1 MQLQTPASTT
11 LPPAYRQRRTS
22 FARLSTI
29 VNSAQVADPTGEN
42 EGQITINFPCMPD
55 TIELARR
62 ANYDNLVKTPQ
73 NPDGQHQ
80 YMSTDPLEIP
90 IEFAVNSYDEEFV
103 GNDGPVALLALAAR
117 LHALTVPIYSQGTYV
132 LTATSAP
139 PAPVQG
145 GQDDEAKVVEKTATS
160 SPAPVDTSVKT
171 LYPAPCILRLIAAEW
186 KGTDYGITLRGFI
199 RDARVSLKGPWLYGG
214 PGLNNLPS
222 SASYGF
228 TFVHQPSYT
237 NNIVSNPESNA
248 ILGGGV
254 SVLAQDIYARFYNQ
268 AELGRLS
275 GVNGANANEA
285 IYEQRFSGLVQQT
298 ALQ

>member
-90 IEFAVNSYDEEFV
+90 IEFAVNSYAEGSGGRRPQRHSGIAGTVHGADRALPEDGGLFV
-103 GNDGPVALLALAAR
+103 RP
-117 LHALTVPIYSQGTYV
+117 
-132 LTATSAP
+132 
-139 PAPVQG
+139 
-145 GQDDEAKVVEKTATS
+145 
-160 SPAPVDTSVKT
+160 
-171 LYPAPCILRLIAAEW
+171 
-186 KGTDYGITLRGFI
+186 GIT
-199 RDARVSLKGPWLYGG
+199 ARRTCP
-214 PGLNNLPS
+214 
-222 SASYGF
+222 
-228 TFVHQPSYT
+228 
-237 NNIVSNPESNA
+237 
-248 ILGGGV
+248 
-254 SVLAQDIYARFYNQ
+254 
-268 AELGRLS
+268 
-275 GVNGANANEA
+275 
-285 IYEQRFSGLVQQT
+285 
-298 ALQ
+298 